1 MTPRIRAAMRELEA
15 ALAEAEQ
22 AEQPSP
28 RPIAPAVVDEL
39 ARAKARQVLARRGML
54 KGF

>member
-1 MTPRIRAAMRELEA
+1 MRELAA

-22 AEQPSP
+22 AGQPAE
-28 RPIAPAVVDEL
+28 RPLASAAVDEL

-54 KGF
+54 KGI